1 MRRFACLAVLV
12 GLGCACGSA
21 PSGQPPPPSQVADVD
36 VYKELVIVDSSVVLD
51 ARASNATL
59 PLDRS
64 VRTLLKPASSK
75 LRLSSGILQF
85 IGLTPRRKAT

>member
-51 ARASNATL
+51 ARASNAT
-59 PLDRS
+59 DGVWSFR
-64 VRTLLKPASSK
+64 RTVERLAPSGVSASAV
-75 LRLSSGILQF
+75 L
-85 IGLTPRRKAT
+85 AT